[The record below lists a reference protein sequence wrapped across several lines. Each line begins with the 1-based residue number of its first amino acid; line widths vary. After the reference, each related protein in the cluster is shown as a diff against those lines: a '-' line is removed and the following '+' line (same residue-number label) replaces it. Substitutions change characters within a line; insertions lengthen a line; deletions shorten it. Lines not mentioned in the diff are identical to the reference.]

1 MTTPEL
7 KLLNCPFCGDKP
19 DMGSLGGDQENWAI
33 WCPKCSICC
42 SETGVSGESK
52 DDIIKAW
59 NTRVKPAVTDE
70 MVERAYLEHQ
80 RVVKKLIELGTK
92 PENIEHYRR
101 YIIANELQAAL
112 TAALQGG
119 E

>member
-70 MVERAYLEHQ
+70 MVERAVKMHNKCLTENAYFIKNAMKRVLE
-80 RVVKKLIELGTK
+80 
-92 PENIEHYRR
+92 
-101 YIIANELQAAL
+101 AAIN
-112 TAALQGG
+112 GG